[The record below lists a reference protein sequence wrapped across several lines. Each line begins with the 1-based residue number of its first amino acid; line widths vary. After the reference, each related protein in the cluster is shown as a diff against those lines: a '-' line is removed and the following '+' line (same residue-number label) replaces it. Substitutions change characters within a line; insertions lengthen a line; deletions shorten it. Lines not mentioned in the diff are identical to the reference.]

1 MIFGA
6 RNSITQSILL
16 GAGHFLNDLAAAVL
30 LAYSARTADTDTTSL
45 HFTLYA
51 VLAFATQLPFAL
63 FIDRFRLSGVLLRA
77 ALILM
82 PLLIPLASYDLT
94 AAIILAGLVS
104 SVYHVCGGALSV
116 DGEHNTGLRSGI
128 FNAPG
133 IIGLTAGSFILPEVA
148 IWIIPAALL
157 IAWLVNIKTEL
168 PQRTS
173 ASHQTFEWH
182 DVLMFALL
190 LVVAFRSAVW
200 DIFHV
205 MSQGNNI
212 TLWGIAIAA
221 SVGKLGGGLLSDY
234 LRTSRVLLLTLMSS
248 ALLLQFTDRSRVFLY
263 VGIALLQASI
273 PPAILAFRARI
284 PQLPGSASALVL
296 GFAVALGGIVYT
308 LDLEALQPYLIGVYS
323 VLLAIVGF
331 RLWKTKSF

>member
-1 MIFGA
+1 MIFGG

-51 VLAFATQLPFAL
+51 VIAFATQLPFAL

-82 PLLIPLASYDLT
+82 PLLIPLASYNLT

-116 DGEHNTGLRSGI
+116 GGEHNTGLRSGI

-133 IIGLTAGSFILPEVA
+133 IIGLTAGSFIMPEVA
-148 IWIIPAALL
+148 VWIIGIAWL
-157 IAWLVNIKTEL
+157 IAWFIKIN
-168 PQRTS
+168 PQFQQHIQS
-173 ASHQTFEWH
+173 SNHAPEWH
-182 DVLMFALL
+182 DLLMFVLL
-190 LVVAFRSAVW
+190 LVVAFRSAIW
-200 DIFHV
+200 DIFHL
-205 MSQGNNI
+205 MSQDDNM
-212 TLWGIAIAA
+212 TLWGVAIAA
-221 SVGKLGGGLLSDY
+221 SAGKLGGGLLSDY

-248 ALLLQFTDRSRVFLY
+248 ALILQFTDRSRVFLY

-284 PQLPGSASALVL
+284 PQLPGSASSLVL